1 MNQGRVGVAS
11 RLGLVH
17 VALQIV
23 VLIHLIGFACLFGGS
38 VVQLR
43 TTEPDVNAAMLHG
56 AWLALVTGA
65 ALVGFAVIG
74 HDQLNYPKLSIKAA
88 LTLFLVILVSKNR
101 KFSSIPKGL
110 LALIGAM
117 TLANA
122 TVAVLWQ

>member
-1 MNQGRVGVAS
+1 
-11 RLGLVH
+11 VH

-43 TTEPDVNAAMLHG
+43 ATEPDVNAAMLHG

-65 ALVGFAVIG
+65 ALVGFAVLG

-101 KFSSIPKGL
+101 KFASIPKGL